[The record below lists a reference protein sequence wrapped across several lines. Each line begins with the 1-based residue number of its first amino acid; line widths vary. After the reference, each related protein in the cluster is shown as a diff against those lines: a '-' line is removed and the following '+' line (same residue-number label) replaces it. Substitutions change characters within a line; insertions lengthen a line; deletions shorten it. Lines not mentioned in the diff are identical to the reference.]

1 MARPVR
7 LERLAAVGPPPPGHG
22 GTTAADLEEYAD
34 DLETVYGPLPDRT
47 WLERGE
53 RVSYADLGTAV
64 AEALGGANSGV
75 DLLLTVTPVPDC
87 QARVLPGCQLA
98 ELLGGRPQVIGVNDQ
113 GAAGAFTALRL
124 ARGRIA
130 GGEARRAAIVVMEQS
145 TLPPEPGYALPPG
158 TGAAVLVV
166 GADSGGGRGA
176 DSGPG
181 PGRRAGAGLGT
192 GLGTGLRLAELTVR
206 RLPAADRRP
215 GQPRPGGWLRP
226 WYEAAVRHAADPGAE
241 LAVADRDDAL
251 GYACRVLFTPV
262 VAAPRAPAGTAPAP
276 SGAADGHVRRYEEP
290 QPAAATVAERA
301 AAPAPA
307 PAAGPGRLTTP
318 FPQQTAL
325 EART

>member
-1 MARPVR
+1 MAPPVR
-7 LERLAAVGPPPPGHG
+7 LERLTAVGPPPPGHG
-22 GTTAADLEEYAD
+22 GTTAADLDEYAD

-53 RVSYADLGTAV
+53 RVSYADLVTAV
-64 AEALGGANSGV
+64 AGALGGADSGV

-87 QARVLPGCQLA
+87 QARVLPGCLLA
-98 ELLGGRPQVIGVNDQ
+98 EQLGGRPPVIGVNDQ

-158 TGAAVLVV
+158 TGAVVVVV
-166 GADSGGGRGA
+166 GADA
-176 DSGPG
+176 DAG
-181 PGRRAGAGLGT
+181 PGRRGGPGV
-192 GLGTGLRLAELTVR
+192 GTGLRLAELTIR

-215 GQPRPGGWLRP
+215 GQPRPGGWLQP
-226 WYEAAVRHAADPGAE
+226 WYEAALRHAADPGGE
-241 LAVADRDDAL
+241 LAVADRDRAL
-251 GYACRVLFTPV
+251 GYDCRALFTPV
-262 VAAPRAPAGTAPAP
+262 AAGPRAPAEKVPEPG
-276 SGAADGHVRRYEEP
+276 GAAYEEP
-290 QPAAATVAERA
+290 RPAVVERA

-307 PAAGPGRLTTP
+307 PAAGSGPLITP
-318 FPQQTAL
+318 FPQQTTL

>member
-7 LERLAAVGPPPPGHG
+7 LERLTAVGPPPAGHG

-53 RVSYADLGTAV
+53 RVSYPDVVTAV
-64 AEALGGANSGV
+64 AGVLGGADSGV

-87 QARVLPGCQLA
+87 QARVLPGCLLA

-145 TLPPEPGYALPPG
+145 TLPPEDGYALPPG
-158 TGAAVLVV
+158 AGAALMVLAADP
-166 GADSGGGRGA
+166 GAD
-176 DSGPG
+176 
-181 PGRRAGAGLGT
+181 PGR
-192 GLGTGLRLAELTVR
+192 GTGLRLAELTVR

-215 GQPRPGGWLRP
+215 GRPRPGGWLRP
-226 WYEAAVRHAADPGAE
+226 WYEAAARHAADPRGE
-241 LAVADRDDAL
+241 LAVADRDEVL
-251 GYACRVLFTPV
+251 GYDCRALFTPV
-262 VAAPRAPAGTAPAP
+262 APAPRAPAATAPAP
-276 SGAADGHVRRYEEP
+276 SGAADGRVRRYEEP
-290 QPAAATVAERA
+290 QPAAATAAERA

-325 EART
+325 EAWT